1 MRRPFERPRGGRRLG
16 RVGPSWGWLGRAGLV
31 VGLLGL
37 WLVAAGT
44 PAGAHALLS
53 ESDPAA
59 GASLERAPRRVVLT
73 FTERPEP
80 GLSSIQVLDTGGG
93 QVQRGEAAP
102 VEGAPLQFAVGLG
115 L

>member
-1 MRRPFERPRGGRRLG
+1 MLGG
-16 RVGPSWGWLGRAGLV
+16 V
-31 VGLLGL
+31 

-93 QVQRGEAAP
+93 QVQQGEAAP
-102 VEGAPLQFAVGLG
+102 VEGARCSSRSASATWPTAPTR
-115 L
+115 